1 MSEHIFHRINEKEKP
16 NLSTELLIG
25 NKETSIT
32 TDYLFRK
39 KKKKTIT
46 EYMDHMQCIK
56 KYDRWSGTNSEQLK
70 KAATN

>member
-1 MSEHIFHRINEKEKP
+1 MSEHILNRINEKEKP

-32 TDYLFRK
+32 TDYPFR
-39 KKKKTIT
+39 KKKTIT

-70 KAATN
+70 KAETN